1 MEAVLEEMD
10 RQDEII
16 MEEDTLPTISE
27 ECNNLWYFVLL
38 YMCYKLLFL
47 KGQSNEIF
55 DLQFFSTFEPAWIT
69 DQWLKIFS
77 ILVLIICWVVW
88 ILLYC
93 SVKKTDTA
101 GTHKKNLT

>member
-38 YMCYKLLFL
+38 Y
-47 KGQSNEIF
+47 
-55 DLQFFSTFEPAWIT
+55 
-69 DQWLKIFS
+69 
-77 ILVLIICWVVW
+77 VL
-88 ILLYC
+88 
-93 SVKKTDTA
+93 
-101 GTHKKNLT
+101 

>member
-47 KGQSNEIF
+47 IGQSTEIF
-55 DLQFFSTFEPAWIT
+55 DLQFFSTFEPAWI
-69 DQWLKIFS
+69 
-77 ILVLIICWVVW
+77 
-88 ILLYC
+88 LLYC

-101 GTHKKNLT
+101 GSHKKKLT

>member
-27 ECNNLWYFVLL
+27 ERNNNLWYFVLL

-47 KGQSNEIF
+47 KGQSNDIF
-55 DLQFFSTFEPAWIT
+55 DLHFFQHSNRPGSVTNG
-69 DQWLKIFS
+69 LKYFRF
-77 ILVLIICWVVW
+77 WFW
-88 ILLYC
+88 
-93 SVKKTDTA
+93 
-101 GTHKKNLT
+101 